1 VKKTTVVIPNY
12 NGIQYLTPCLEA
24 LLHDQSQEYDI
35 IIVDNGSTDGS
46 AEYIKSLQKKQ
57 AEHPV
62 FLIENSENMGFC
74 KAVNQGIEAAKTPY
88 VALLNNDTKI
98 IQGFVMHLE
107 QALESG
113 KDVFSVSAKMLM
125 MDRPD
130 RIDGAGDYYCALGWA
145 FARGK
150 GRNASD
156 PGYQKRQE
164 VFSACG
170 GAAIYRKDV
179 LERIGLFDE
188 NHFAYLEDLDLGYR
202 AKIYGY
208 RNLYEPK
215 AQVYHVGSGFSGSQY
230 NEFKTGLASQN
241 SVYVILKNMP
251 FLQIVLNLVFLLPGF
266 AAKYMFFSKKGMG
279 EAYAH
284 GLKRGFKLGTSSKG
298 REKRVKFSPENL
310 PHYCRIQLQLWQN
323 LFFRIVE

>member
-1 VKKTTVVIPNY
+1 M
-12 NGIQYLTPCLEA
+12 QYLPPCLEA

-35 IIVDNGSTDGS
+35 IIVDNGSIDGS
-46 AEYIKSLQKKQ
+46 AEYINSLQKEQTKQ
-57 AEHPV
+57 KEGRHQI
-62 FLIENSENMGFC
+62 FLIINNENMGFC

-88 VALLNNDTKI
+88 VVLLNNDTKI

-125 MDRPD
+125 MNQPD

-150 GRNASD
+150 GKIASE
-156 PGYQKRQE
+156 PRYQKRRE

-170 GAAIYRKDV
+170 GAAIYRAEV
-179 LERIGLFDE
+179 LKKIGLFDE
-188 NHFAYLEDLDLGYR
+188 NHFAYLEDLDLGFR

-230 NEFKTGLASQN
+230 NDFKTGLASAN

-266 AAKYMFFSKKGMG
+266 AAKCAFFSKKGMG
-279 EAYAH
+279 KAYVL
-284 GLKRGFKLGTSSKG
+284 GLKRGFQLGISSKG